1 MNPLSNCRLCE
12 WRRVVYT
19 SESTRAVYR
28 RPGPCV
34 HWRNCTSTG
43 KSSQSKMVFFPVSEW
58 KKFTWGYNLEVFLD
72 FDLSWVL
79 LQITV

>member
-1 MNPLSNCRLCE
+1 M
-12 WRRVVYT
+12 
-19 SESTRAVYR
+19 
-28 RPGPCV
+28 G
-34 HWRNCTSTG
+34 
-43 KSSQSKMVFFPVSEW
+43 FFPVSEW